1 MIFFYLDI
9 FIFFL
14 FLKGETSF
22 VQDLWLLSQQVRFI
36 RILTFIKI

>member
-14 FLKGETSF
+14 FLKSETSF
-22 VQDLWLLSQQVRFI
+22 VQNLWLPSQQVRFI
-36 RILTFIKI
+36 RILKLIEI